1 MHTSF
6 TQGVHAPK
14 DHNPISRKWT
24 KSLVFWVFMGLFL
37 GVICGSIGSFYTPPS
52 TGAESAQNSAIAQ
65 FFYNFSVGAKEYTID
80 PFIKG
85 LKLLMGP
92 IIFLTIITGII
103 RLEDLKTLGSL
114 GLKTLI
120 YFELVS
126 TFALIIGVVFGL
138 FFKPG
143 AGMHLKVESLD
154 SASVA
159 GYIEKGAAAPQTAGA
174 ELWHI
179 LMSAIPHDPIS
190 PFVEG
195 KTLQVLVM
203 ALALAIL
210 ISLMKPAFK
219 EKALE
224 YFESMQDTFFKVLTI
239 LIWYSPLATF
249 GAMAFL
255 IAKFGFSS
263 ISGMAWLLITMAL
276 AVLAFIFI
284 VLGLIC
290 ALARVN
296 IFKFMR
302 FIYREVLVV
311 FATSSSESALA
322 PLMRKL
328 EKAGIQKASVGL
340 VIPTGYSFN
349 LDATN
354 IYLSL
359 AVIFLAQAFDIA
371 VSLEQIITL
380 VIILMISSKGAVGVT
395 GSGFIVLAGTLSA
408 LTASDGSSI
417 IPAVTV
423 AAILGIDKFLSE
435 MRSVGNLCG
444 NAVACMIVSIWDK
457 RVDLEKFRYALDHPD
472 EFKVM

>member
-1 MHTSF
+1 MGGNNS
-6 TQGVHAPK
+6 QAYKKKQPLNK
-14 DHNPISRKWT
+14 QLS
-24 KSLVFWVFMGLFL
+24 KSLVFWVFVGLFL
-37 GVICGSIGSFYTPPS
+37 GVIFGSIGSLHLS
-52 TGAESAQNSAIAQ
+52 GNSSPIVQ
-65 FFYNFSVGAKEYTID
+65 FFYNFSVMSQGYTID

-103 RLEDLKTLGSL
+103 RLEDLKTLGTL
-114 GLKTLI
+114 GFKTVI
-120 YFELVS
+120 YFEVVS
-126 TFALIIGVVFGL
+126 TFALIVGVFFGEVI
-138 FFKPG
+138 KPG
-143 AGMHLKVESLD
+143 HGMHLDIASLD
-154 SASVA
+154 AKSVQ
-159 GYIEKGAAAPQTAGA
+159 GYIEAGAKEQHTAGG
-174 ELWHI
+174 EIWNI
-179 LMSAIPHDPIS
+179 LISAIPHDPIS

-203 ALALAIL
+203 AVAIAIIL
-210 ISLMKPAFK
+210 SFTRQSFK
-219 EKALE
+219 ESALK
-224 YFESMQDTFFKVLTI
+224 YFESMQETFFKVLTI

-255 IAKFGFSS
+255 IAKFGFSA
-263 ISGMAWLLITMAL
+263 IGGMALLLVTMAI
-276 AVLAFIFI
+276 AVLVFIFV
-284 VLGLIC
+284 VLGII
-290 ALARVN
+290 AAMARVN

-311 FATSSSESALA
+311 FATSSSETALA

-359 AVIFLAQAFDIA
+359 AVIFLGQAFDIPLT
-371 VSLEQIITL
+371 LEQTITL
-380 VIILMISSKGAVGVT
+380 LIILMVSSKGAVGVT

-408 LTASDGSSI
+408 LTTADGSHL

-457 RVDLEKFRYALDHPD
+457 RVDMEKFRYALDHPD
-472 EFKVM
+472 EFKVL

>member
-1 MHTSF
+1 MIT
-6 TQGVHAPK
+6 K
-14 DHNPISRKWT
+14 DDYSYKQKQQMKKSIAR
-24 KSLVFWVFMGLFL
+24 SLVFWVFMGLFL
-37 GVICGSIGSFYTPPS
+37 GVVFGSIGSFYDSSEGS
-52 TGAESAQNSAIAQ
+52 TNNAIIS
-65 FFYNFSVGAKEYTID
+65 FFYHFSVESKAYTID

-92 IIFLTIITGII
+92 IIFLTIITGIT

-120 YFELVS
+120 YFEVVS
-126 TFALIIGVVFGL
+126 TFALVIGVLFGEVV
-138 FFKPG
+138 KPG
-143 AGMHLKVESLD
+143 HGMHLKVESLD
-154 SASVA
+154 SKDVA
-159 GYIEKGAAAPQTAGA
+159 GYIQNAESMPHSAGG
-174 ELWHI
+174 EILHI
-179 LMSAIPHDPIS
+179 LKSAIPHDPIT

-195 KTLQVLVM
+195 RILQVLVM
-203 ALALAIL
+203 ALIVAIAL
-210 ISLMKPAFK
+210 SFTSPNVKK
-219 EKALE
+219 SALS
-224 YFESMQDTFFKVLTI
+224 YLESMQETFFKVLTA

-263 ISGMAWLLITMAL
+263 ISGMAQLLLTMAA

-284 VLGLIC
+284 VLGIIC
-290 ALARVN
+290 LMGRVN
-296 IFKFMR
+296 IFKLMR
-302 FIYREVLVV
+302 FVYREVLIV

-340 VIPTGYSFN
+340 IVPIGYSFN

-359 AVIFLAQAFDIA
+359 AVIFLSQAFDIPIT
-371 VSLEQIITL
+371 LEQTITL
-380 VIILMISSKGAVGVT
+380 IIILMISSKGAVGVT

-408 LTASDGSSI
+408 LTTGDGTHL

-444 NAVACMIVSIWDK
+444 NVVACVMISIWDK
-457 RVDLEKFRYALDHPD
+457 RVDMEKFRYALDNPD
-472 EFKVM
+472 EFRVL

>member
-1 MHTSF
+1 MITSSENGYR
-6 TQGVHAPK
+6 QK
-14 DHNPISRKWT
+14 QQISRGVG
-24 KSLVFWVFMGLFL
+24 KSLVFWVFVGLFL
-37 GVICGSIGSFYTPPS
+37 GIICGAIGNFHDANMPNSF
-52 TGAESAQNSAIAQ
+52 ID
-65 FFYNFSVGAKEYTID
+65 FFYNLSVGSNAYTID

-92 IIFLTIITGII
+92 IIFLTILTGIV

-114 GLKTLI
+114 GVKTVL
-120 YFELVS
+120 YFEIVS
-126 TFALIIGVVFGL
+126 TFALIIGVLFGEII
-138 FFKPG
+138 KPG
-143 AGMHLKVESLD
+143 HGMHLDIASLD
-154 SASVA
+154 AKSVSS
-159 GYIEKGAAAPQTAGA
+159 YIEKGASQPQTAGD
-174 ELWHI
+174 ELIHI
-179 LMSAIPHDPIS
+179 LLGAIPHDPIS

-203 ALALAIL
+203 AVFLAIVL
-210 ISLMKPAFK
+210 SFCKPAIK
-219 EKALE
+219 EGALK
-224 YFESMQDTFFKVLTI
+224 YFESMQETFFKVLTI

-263 ISGMAWLLITMAL
+263 IGGMAMLLITMAL
-276 AVLAFIFI
+276 ACLVFIFV
-284 VLGLIC
+284 VLGVI
-290 ALARVN
+290 AAIAKVN

-311 FATSSSESALA
+311 FATSSSETALA

-359 AVIFLAQAFDIA
+359 AVIFLGQAFDIP
-371 VSLEQIITL
+371 LTIEQTITL
-380 VIILMISSKGAVGVT
+380 IVILMVSSKGAVGVT

-408 LTASDGSSI
+408 LTTADGGHL

-444 NAVACMIVSIWDK
+444 NAVACVIVSIWDK
-457 RVDLEKFRYALDHPD
+457 RVDMEKFRYALDNPE
-472 EFKVM
+472 EFRVL

>member
-1 MHTSF
+1 MITSSEQGYKQ
-6 TQGVHAPK
+6 TQQMGKKV
-14 DHNPISRKWT
+14 SR
-24 KSLVFWVFMGLFL
+24 SLVFWVFIGLFL
-37 GVICGSIGSFYTPPS
+37 GVLFGTIGSFHDANAP
-52 TGAESAQNSAIAQ
+52 SAITD
-65 FFYNFSVGAKEYTID
+65 FFYNLSVNSKEYTID

-85 LKLLMGP
+85 LKILMGP

-103 RLEDLKTLGSL
+103 RLEDLKTLGTL
-114 GLKTLI
+114 GFKTVI
-120 YFELVS
+120 YFEIVS
-126 TFALIIGVVFGL
+126 TFALIIGVLFGEIIR
-138 FFKPG
+138 PG
-143 AGMHLKVESLD
+143 HGMHLDTSSLD
-154 SASVA
+154 AKSVQ
-159 GYIEKGAAAPQTAGA
+159 GYIEKGASQPQTAGD
-174 ELWHI
+174 EIWHI
-179 LMSAIPHDPIS
+179 LQSAIPHDPIS

-203 ALALAIL
+203 AVCIAIIL
-210 ISLMKPAFK
+210 SFMKPTLK
-219 EKALE
+219 EAALK
-224 YFESMQDTFFKVLTI
+224 YFESMQETFFKVLTI

-263 ISGMAWLLITMAL
+263 IGGMAMLLVTMAL
-276 AVLAFIFI
+276 AVLVFIFG
-284 VLGLIC
+284 VLGII
-290 ALARVN
+290 AAIARVN

-311 FATSSSESALA
+311 FATSSSETALA

-328 EKAGIQKASVGL
+328 EHAGIQKASVGL

-359 AVIFLAQAFDIA
+359 AVIFLGQAFDIPLT
-371 VSLEQIITL
+371 LEQTITL
-380 VIILMISSKGAVGVT
+380 IIILMVSSKGAVGVT

-408 LTASDGSSI
+408 LTTADGGHL

-444 NAVACMIVSIWDK
+444 NAVACVIVSIWDK
-457 RVDLEKFRYALDHPD
+457 RVDMEKFRYALDHPD
-472 EFKVM
+472 EFRVL

>member
-1 MHTSF
+1 MITSSEQGYKQ
-6 TQGVHAPK
+6 TQQMGKKV
-14 DHNPISRKWT
+14 SR
-24 KSLVFWVFMGLFL
+24 SLVFWVFIGLFL
-37 GVICGSIGSFYTPPS
+37 GIVFGTIGSFYDAKA
-52 TGAESAQNSAIAQ
+52 GAENHEILA
-65 FFYNFSVGAKEYTID
+65 FFYNFSVGSKEYTID

-114 GLKTLI
+114 GVKTVL
-120 YFELVS
+120 YFEIVS
-126 TFALIIGVVFGL
+126 TFALVIGVLFGEIL
-138 FFKPG
+138 KPG
-143 AGMHLKVESLD
+143 AGMHLDTASLD
-154 SASVA
+154 TKSVQ
-159 GYIEKGAAAPQTAGA
+159 GYIEKGAAQPQTAGD
-174 ELWHI
+174 EIWHI
-179 LMSAIPHDPIS
+179 LQSAIPHDPIS

-203 ALALAIL
+203 AVAIAIIL
-210 ISLMKPAFK
+210 SFMKPAIK
-219 EKALE
+219 EAALK
-224 YFESMQDTFFKVLTI
+224 YFESMQETFFKVLTI

-263 ISGMAWLLITMAL
+263 IGGMFMLLVTMAL
-276 AVLAFIFI
+276 AVLVFIFG
-284 VLGLIC
+284 VLGII
-290 ALARVN
+290 AAIARFN

-311 FATSSSESALA
+311 FATSSSETALA

-328 EKAGIQKASVGL
+328 EHAGIEKASVGL

-359 AVIFLAQAFDIA
+359 AVIFLGQAFDIPIT
-371 VSLEQIITL
+371 LEQTITL
-380 VIILMISSKGAVGVT
+380 IIILMISSKGAVGVT

-408 LTASDGSSI
+408 LTTADGGHL

-444 NAVACMIVSIWDK
+444 NAVACVIVSIWDK
-457 RVDLEKFRYALDHPD
+457 RVDMEKFRYALDHPD
-472 EFKVM
+472 EFRVL

>member
-1 MHTSF
+1 MTTNSN
-6 TQGVHAPK
+6 QGNKQRQLTKAAYGKKV
-14 DHNPISRKWT
+14 S
-24 KSLVFWVFMGLFL
+24 KSLVFWVFIGLFA
-37 GVICGSIGSFYTPPS
+37 GIIFGTIGNFHNPHSPS
-52 TGAESAQNSAIAQ
+52 VFVD
-65 FFYNFSVGAKEYTID
+65 FFYSLSINAKAYTID

-92 IIFLTIITGII
+92 IIFLTIITGIV

-114 GLKTLI
+114 GIKTVI
-120 YFELVS
+120 YFEIVS
-126 TFALIIGVVFGL
+126 TFALIIGVLFGEII
-138 FFKPG
+138 KPG
-143 AGMHLKVESLD
+143 HGMHLNTESLD
-154 SASVA
+154 ASSIQQ
-159 GYIEKGAAAPQTAGA
+159 YIEKGASQAQSAGD
-174 ELWHI
+174 ELMHI
-179 LMSAIPHDPIS
+179 LLSAIPHDPIS

-195 KTLQVLVM
+195 RTLQVLVM
-203 ALALAIL
+203 AVIIAICL
-210 ISLMKPAFK
+210 SFTRSSFK
-219 EKALE
+219 ESALK
-224 YFESMQDTFFKVLTI
+224 YFESMQETFFKVLTI

-263 ISGMAWLLITMAL
+263 IGGMAMLLITMAL
-276 AVLAFIFI
+276 AVLAFVFG
-284 VLGLIC
+284 VLGII
-290 ALARVN
+290 AAIAKVN

-302 FIYREVLVV
+302 LIYHEVLVV

-328 EKAGIQKASVGL
+328 EKVGIQKASVGL
-340 VIPTGYSFN
+340 VVPTGYSFN

-359 AVIFLAQAFDIA
+359 AVIFLGQAFDIPLT
-371 VSLEQIITL
+371 LEQTITL
-380 VIILMISSKGAVGVT
+380 IVILMVSSKGAVGVT

-408 LTASDGSSI
+408 LTTSDGGHL

-457 RVDLEKFRYALDHPD
+457 RVDMEKFRYALDHPD
-472 EFKVM
+472 EFKVI

>member
-1 MHTSF
+1 MIT
-6 TQGVHAPK
+6 K
-14 DHNPISRKWT
+14 DDYSYKQKQQMKKSIAR
-24 KSLVFWVFMGLFL
+24 SLVFWVFMGLFL
-37 GVICGSIGSFYTPPS
+37 GVVFGSIGSFYDS
-52 TGAESAQNSAIAQ
+52 TEGSTNNAIIS
-65 FFYNFSVGAKEYTID
+65 FFYHFSVESKAYTID

-92 IIFLTIITGII
+92 IIFLTIITGIT

-120 YFELVS
+120 YFEVVS
-126 TFALIIGVVFGL
+126 TFALVIGVLFGEVI
-138 FFKPG
+138 KPG
-143 AGMHLKVESLD
+143 HGMRLKVESLD
-154 SASVA
+154 SKDVA
-159 GYIEKGAAAPQTAGA
+159 GYIQNAESMPHSAGG
-174 ELWHI
+174 EILHI
-179 LMSAIPHDPIS
+179 LKSAIPHDPIT

-195 KTLQVLVM
+195 RILQVLVM
-203 ALALAIL
+203 ALIVAIALSFTSPNIKK
-210 ISLMKPAFK
+210 S
-219 EKALE
+219 ALS
-224 YFESMQDTFFKVLTI
+224 YLESMQETFFKVLTA

-263 ISGMAWLLITMAL
+263 ISGMAQLLLTMAA

-284 VLGLIC
+284 VLGIIC
-290 ALARVN
+290 IMGRVN
-296 IFKFMR
+296 IFKLMR
-302 FIYREVLVV
+302 FVYREVLIV

-340 VIPTGYSFN
+340 IVPIGYSFN

-359 AVIFLAQAFDIA
+359 AVIFLSQAFDIPIT
-371 VSLEQIITL
+371 LEQTITL
-380 VIILMISSKGAVGVT
+380 IIILMISSKGAVGVT

-408 LTASDGSSI
+408 LTTGDGTHL

-444 NAVACMIVSIWDK
+444 NVVACVMISIWDK
-457 RVDLEKFRYALDHPD
+457 RVDMEKFRYALDNPD
-472 EFKVM
+472 EFKVL

>member
-1 MHTSF
+1 MIT
-6 TQGVHAPK
+6 K
-14 DHNPISRKWT
+14 DDYSYKQKQQMKKSIAR
-24 KSLVFWVFMGLFL
+24 SLVFWVFMGLFL
-37 GVICGSIGSFYTPPS
+37 GVVFGSIGSFYDS
-52 TGAESAQNSAIAQ
+52 TEGSTNNAIIS
-65 FFYNFSVGAKEYTID
+65 FFYHFSVESKAYTID

-92 IIFLTIITGII
+92 IIFLTIITGIT

-120 YFELVS
+120 YFEVVS
-126 TFALIIGVVFGL
+126 TFALVIGVLFGEVI
-138 FFKPG
+138 KPG
-143 AGMHLKVESLD
+143 HGMHLKVESLD
-154 SASVA
+154 SKDVA
-159 GYIEKGAAAPQTAGA
+159 GYIQNAESMPHSAGG
-174 ELWHI
+174 EILHI
-179 LMSAIPHDPIS
+179 LKSAIPHDPIT

-195 KTLQVLVM
+195 RILQVLVM
-203 ALALAIL
+203 ALIVAIALSFTSPNIKK
-210 ISLMKPAFK
+210 S
-219 EKALE
+219 ALS
-224 YFESMQDTFFKVLTI
+224 YLESMQETFFKVLTA

-263 ISGMAWLLITMAL
+263 ISGMAQLLLTMAA

-284 VLGLIC
+284 VLGIIC
-290 ALARVN
+290 LMGRVN
-296 IFKFMR
+296 IFKLMR
-302 FIYREVLVV
+302 FVYREVLIV

-340 VIPTGYSFN
+340 IVPIGYSFN

-359 AVIFLAQAFDIA
+359 AVIFLSQAFDIPIT
-371 VSLEQIITL
+371 LEQTITL
-380 VIILMISSKGAVGVT
+380 IIILMISSKGAVGVT

-408 LTASDGSSI
+408 LTTGDGTHL

-444 NAVACMIVSIWDK
+444 NVVACVMISIWDK
-457 RVDLEKFRYALDHPD
+457 RVDMEKFRYALDNPD
-472 EFKVM
+472 EFRVL

>member
-1 MHTSF
+1 ML
-6 TQGVHAPK
+6 TQKNDSYKQKQQMKKSIA
-14 DHNPISRKWT
+14 
-24 KSLVFWVFMGLFL
+24 KSLVFWVFLGIFL
-37 GVICGSIGSFYTPPS
+37 GVLCGSIGSFYD
-52 TGAESAQNSAIAQ
+52 AESESNNALIA
-65 FFYNFSVGAKEYTID
+65 FFYNFSVGSKAYTID

-92 IIFLTIITGII
+92 IIFLTIITGIV

-120 YFELVS
+120 YFEVVS
-126 TFALIIGVVFGL
+126 TFALIIGVVFGEII
-138 FFKPG
+138 KPG
-143 AGMHLKVESLD
+143 HGMHLKIESLD
-154 SASVA
+154 SGDVASYIAQGESMPHSA
-159 GYIEKGAAAPQTAGA
+159 GGEV
-174 ELWHI
+174 LHI
-179 LMSAIPHDPIS
+179 LKSAIPHDPIT

-195 KTLQVLVM
+195 RILQVLVM
-203 ALALAIL
+203 ALIVAIVISVSSPAIKKTALA
-210 ISLMKPAFK
+210 
-219 EKALE
+219 
-224 YFESMQDTFFKVLTI
+224 YFESMQETFFKVLTG

-263 ISGMAWLLITMAL
+263 ISGMAQLLFTMAI
-276 AVLAFIFI
+276 AVLAFIFV
-284 VLGLIC
+284 VLGVIC
-290 ALARVN
+290 LLGKVN
-296 IFKFMR
+296 IFKLMR
-302 FIYREVLVV
+302 FVYREVLIV

-340 VIPTGYSFN
+340 VVPVGYSFN

-359 AVIFLAQAFDIA
+359 AVIFLSQAFDIPI
-371 VSLEQIITL
+371 SIEQTITL
-380 VIILMISSKGAVGVT
+380 IIILMISSKGAVGVT

-408 LTASDGSSI
+408 LTTGDGSHI

-444 NAVACMIVSIWDK
+444 NVVACVMVSIWDK
-457 RVDLEKFRYALDHPD
+457 RVDMEKFKYALDNPD
-472 EFKVM
+472 EFKVL

>member
-1 MHTSF
+1 ML
-6 TQGVHAPK
+6 TQKNDSYKQKQQMKKSIA
-14 DHNPISRKWT
+14 
-24 KSLVFWVFMGLFL
+24 KSLVFWVFLGIFL
-37 GVICGSIGSFYTPPS
+37 GVLCGSIGSFYD
-52 TGAESAQNSAIAQ
+52 AESESNNALIA
-65 FFYNFSVGAKEYTID
+65 FFYNFSVGSKAYTID

-92 IIFLTIITGII
+92 IIFLTIITGIV

-120 YFELVS
+120 YFEVVS
-126 TFALIIGVVFGL
+126 TFALIIGVVFGEII
-138 FFKPG
+138 KPG
-143 AGMHLKVESLD
+143 HGMHLKIESLD
-154 SASVA
+154 SGDVASYIAQGESMPHSA
-159 GYIEKGAAAPQTAGA
+159 GGEI
-174 ELWHI
+174 LHI
-179 LMSAIPHDPIS
+179 LKSAIPHDPIT

-195 KTLQVLVM
+195 RILQVLVM
-203 ALALAIL
+203 ALIVAIVISVSSPAIKKTALA
-210 ISLMKPAFK
+210 
-219 EKALE
+219 
-224 YFESMQDTFFKVLTI
+224 YFESMQETFFKVLTG

-263 ISGMAWLLITMAL
+263 ISGMAQLLFTMAI
-276 AVLAFIFI
+276 AVLAFIFV
-284 VLGLIC
+284 VLGVIC
-290 ALARVN
+290 LLGKVN
-296 IFKFMR
+296 IFKLMR
-302 FIYREVLVV
+302 FVYREVLIV

-340 VIPTGYSFN
+340 VVPVGYSFN

-359 AVIFLAQAFDIA
+359 AVIFLSQAFDIPI
-371 VSLEQIITL
+371 SIEQTITL
-380 VIILMISSKGAVGVT
+380 IIILMISSKGAVGVT

-408 LTASDGSSI
+408 LTTGDGSHI

-444 NAVACMIVSIWDK
+444 NVVACVMVSIWDK
-457 RVDLEKFRYALDHPD
+457 RVDMEKFKYALDNPD
-472 EFKVM
+472 EFKVL

>member
-1 MHTSF
+1 MIT
-6 TQGVHAPK
+6 K
-14 DHNPISRKWT
+14 DDYSYKQKQQMKKSIAR
-24 KSLVFWVFMGLFL
+24 SLVFWVFMGLFL
-37 GVICGSIGSFYTPPS
+37 GVVFGSIGSFYDS
-52 TGAESAQNSAIAQ
+52 TEGSTNNAIIS
-65 FFYNFSVGAKEYTID
+65 FFYHFSVESKAYTID

-92 IIFLTIITGII
+92 IIFLTIITGIT

-120 YFELVS
+120 YFEVVS
-126 TFALIIGVVFGL
+126 TFALVIGVLFGEVI
-138 FFKPG
+138 KPG
-143 AGMHLKVESLD
+143 HGMHLKVESLD
-154 SASVA
+154 SKDVA
-159 GYIEKGAAAPQTAGA
+159 GYIQNAESMPHSAGG
-174 ELWHI
+174 EILHI
-179 LMSAIPHDPIS
+179 LKSAIPHDPIT

-195 KTLQVLVM
+195 RILQVLVM
-203 ALALAIL
+203 ALIVAIALSFTSPNIKK
-210 ISLMKPAFK
+210 S
-219 EKALE
+219 ALS
-224 YFESMQDTFFKVLTI
+224 YLESMQETFFKVLTA

-263 ISGMAWLLITMAL
+263 ISGMAQLLLTMAA

-284 VLGLIC
+284 VLGIIC
-290 ALARVN
+290 LMGRVN
-296 IFKFMR
+296 IFKLMR
-302 FIYREVLVV
+302 FVYREVLIV

-340 VIPTGYSFN
+340 IVPIGYSFN

-359 AVIFLAQAFDIA
+359 AVIFLSQAFDIPIT
-371 VSLEQIITL
+371 LEQTITL
-380 VIILMISSKGAVGVT
+380 IIILMISSKGAVGVT

-408 LTASDGSSI
+408 LTTGDGTHL

-444 NAVACMIVSIWDK
+444 NVVACVMISIWDK
-457 RVDLEKFRYALDHPD
+457 RVDMEKFRYALDNPD
-472 EFKVM
+472 EFKVL

>member
-1 MHTSF
+1 MIT
-6 TQGVHAPK
+6 K
-14 DHNPISRKWT
+14 DDYSYKQKQQMKKSIAR
-24 KSLVFWVFMGLFL
+24 SLVFWVFMGLFL
-37 GVICGSIGSFYTPPS
+37 GVVFGSIGSFYDS
-52 TGAESAQNSAIAQ
+52 TEGSTNNAIIS
-65 FFYNFSVGAKEYTID
+65 FFYHFSVESKAYTID

-92 IIFLTIITGII
+92 IIFLTIITGIT

-120 YFELVS
+120 YFEVVS
-126 TFALIIGVVFGL
+126 TFALVIGVLFGEVI
-138 FFKPG
+138 KPG
-143 AGMHLKVESLD
+143 HGMHLKVESLD
-154 SASVA
+154 SKDVA
-159 GYIEKGAAAPQTAGA
+159 GYIQNAESMPHSAGG
-174 ELWHI
+174 EILHI
-179 LMSAIPHDPIS
+179 LKSAIPHDPIT

-195 KTLQVLVM
+195 RILQVLVM
-203 ALALAIL
+203 ALIVAIALSFTSPNIKK
-210 ISLMKPAFK
+210 S
-219 EKALE
+219 ALS
-224 YFESMQDTFFKVLTI
+224 YLESMQETFFKVLTA

-263 ISGMAWLLITMAL
+263 ISGMAQLLLTMAA

-284 VLGLIC
+284 VLGIIC
-290 ALARVN
+290 IMGRVN
-296 IFKFMR
+296 IFKLMR
-302 FIYREVLVV
+302 FVYREVLIV

-340 VIPTGYSFN
+340 IVPIGYSFN

-359 AVIFLAQAFDIA
+359 AVIFLSQAFDIPIT
-371 VSLEQIITL
+371 LEQTITL
-380 VIILMISSKGAVGVT
+380 IIILMISSKGAVGVT

-408 LTASDGSSI
+408 LTTGDGTHL

-444 NAVACMIVSIWDK
+444 NVVACVMISIWDK
-457 RVDLEKFRYALDHPD
+457 RVDMEKFRYALDNPD
-472 EFKVM
+472 EFRVL

>member
-1 MHTSF
+1 MIT
-6 TQGVHAPK
+6 K
-14 DHNPISRKWT
+14 DDYSYKQKQQMKKSIAR
-24 KSLVFWVFMGLFL
+24 SLVFWVFMGLFL
-37 GVICGSIGSFYTPPS
+37 GVVFGSIGSFYDS
-52 TGAESAQNSAIAQ
+52 TEGSTNNAIIS
-65 FFYNFSVGAKEYTID
+65 FFYHFSVESKAYTID

-92 IIFLTIITGII
+92 IIFLTIITGIT

-120 YFELVS
+120 YFEVVS
-126 TFALIIGVVFGL
+126 TFALVIGVLFGEVV
-138 FFKPG
+138 KPG
-143 AGMHLKVESLD
+143 HGMHLKVESLD
-154 SASVA
+154 SKDVA
-159 GYIEKGAAAPQTAGA
+159 GYIQNAESMPHSAGG
-174 ELWHI
+174 EILHI
-179 LMSAIPHDPIS
+179 LKSAIPHDPIT

-195 KTLQVLVM
+195 RILQVLVM
-203 ALALAIL
+203 ALIVAIAL
-210 ISLMKPAFK
+210 SFTSPNVKK
-219 EKALE
+219 SALS
-224 YFESMQDTFFKVLTI
+224 YLESMQETFFKVLTA

-263 ISGMAWLLITMAL
+263 ISGMAQLLLTMAA

-284 VLGLIC
+284 VLGIIC
-290 ALARVN
+290 LMGRVN
-296 IFKFMR
+296 IFKLMR
-302 FIYREVLVV
+302 FVYREVLIV

-340 VIPTGYSFN
+340 IVPIGYSFN

-359 AVIFLAQAFDIA
+359 AVIFLSQAFDIPIT
-371 VSLEQIITL
+371 LEQTITL
-380 VIILMISSKGAVGVT
+380 IIILMISSKGAVGVT

-408 LTASDGSSI
+408 LTTGDGTHL

-444 NAVACMIVSIWDK
+444 NVVACVMISIWDK
-457 RVDLEKFRYALDHPD
+457 RVDMEKFRYALDNPD
-472 EFKVM
+472 EFRVL

>member
-1 MHTSF
+1 MITSGSSAHSYK
-6 TQGVHAPK
+6 QQQPLSK
-14 DHNPISRKWT
+14 KLS
-24 KSLVFWVFMGLFL
+24 KSLVLWVFVGLFL
-37 GVICGSIGSFYTPPS
+37 GILFGTLGSFHDPKAPNAFYD
-52 TGAESAQNSAIAQ
+52 
-65 FFYNFSVGAKEYTID
+65 FFYAFSVYSKEYTID

-103 RLEDLKTLGSL
+103 RLDDLKTLGTL
-114 GLKTLI
+114 GFKTVI
-120 YFELVS
+120 YFEVVS
-126 TFALIIGVVFGL
+126 TFALIVGVFFGEVI
-138 FFKPG
+138 KPG
-143 AGMHLKVESLD
+143 HGMHLKVEELD
-154 SASVA
+154 AKSVQGFIEA
-159 GYIEKGAAAPQTAGA
+159 GSQQPHTAGA
-174 ELWHI
+174 EIWHI

-203 ALALAIL
+203 AVVIAIVL
-210 ISLMKPAFK
+210 SFTRQHFK
-219 EKALE
+219 ETALK
-224 YFESMQDTFFKVLTI
+224 YFESMQETFFKVLTI

-249 GAMAFL
+249 GAMAYL

-263 ISGMAWLLITMAL
+263 IGGMIALLLTMAIS
-276 AVLAFIFI
+276 VLAFIFV
-284 VLGLIC
+284 VLGLIS
-290 ALARVN
+290 ALAKVN

-340 VIPTGYSFN
+340 VVPTGYSFN

-359 AVIFLAQAFDIA
+359 AVIFLGQAFDIPL
-371 VSLEQIITL
+371 SLEQTITL
-380 VIILMISSKGAVGVT
+380 ILILMVSSKGAVGVT

-408 LTASDGSSI
+408 LTTADGSHL

-457 RVDLEKFRYALDHPD
+457 RVDMEKFRYALDHPD

>member
-1 MHTSF
+1 MGSNNMQAYKKKQTINKQLS
-6 TQGVHAPK
+6 
-14 DHNPISRKWT
+14 
-24 KSLVFWVFMGLFL
+24 KSLVFWVFVGLFL
-37 GVICGSIGSFYTPPS
+37 GVLFGSIGSLHLDGNS
-52 TGAESAQNSAIAQ
+52 SSAVQ
-65 FFYNFSVGAKEYTID
+65 FFYNFSVMSKEYTID

-103 RLEDLKTLGSL
+103 RLEDLKTLGTL
-114 GLKTLI
+114 GFKTVI
-120 YFELVS
+120 YFEVVS
-126 TFALIIGVVFGL
+126 TLALIVGVFFGEVI
-138 FFKPG
+138 KPG
-143 AGMHLKVESLD
+143 HGMHLDISSLD
-154 SASVA
+154 ANSVQ
-159 GYIEKGAAAPQTAGA
+159 GYIEAGSKQQHTAGG
-174 ELWHI
+174 EIWSI
-179 LMSAIPHDPIS
+179 LIGAIPHDPIS

-203 ALALAIL
+203 AVAIAIIL
-210 ISLMKPAFK
+210 SFTRQSFK
-219 EKALE
+219 ESALK
-224 YFESMQDTFFKVLTI
+224 YFESMQETFFKVLTI

-263 ISGMAWLLITMAL
+263 IGGMALLLVTMAI
-276 AVLAFIFI
+276 AVLVFIFVI
-284 VLGLIC
+284 LGII
-290 ALARVN
+290 AAMARVN

-311 FATSSSESALA
+311 FATSSSETALA

-359 AVIFLAQAFDIA
+359 AVIFLGQAFDIP
-371 VSLEQIITL
+371 LTMEQTITL
-380 VIILMISSKGAVGVT
+380 IVILMVSSKGAVGVT

-408 LTASDGSSI
+408 LTTTDGSHL

-457 RVDLEKFRYALDHPD
+457 RVDMEKFRYALEHPD
-472 EFKVM
+472 EFKVL

>member
-1 MHTSF
+1 MITKTDSTGNYKQKKSDKHLM
-6 TQGVHAPK
+6 A
-14 DHNPISRKWT
+14 
-24 KSLVFWVFMGLFL
+24 KSLVFWVFVGLFL
-37 GVICGSIGSFYTPPS
+37 GVIFGSLGSFYDS
-52 TGAESAQNSAIAQ
+52 SEGASNNAIIA
-65 FFYNFSVGAKEYTID
+65 FFHNFSVASKAYTID

-92 IIFLTIITGII
+92 IIFLTIITGIV

-114 GLKTLI
+114 GIKTLI
-120 YFELVS
+120 YFEVVS
-126 TFALIIGVVFGL
+126 TFALIIGVVFGEVI
-138 FFKPG
+138 KPG
-143 AGMHLKVESLD
+143 HGMHLKVESLD
-154 SASVA
+154 SGDVA
-159 GYIEKGAAAPQTAGA
+159 GYIAQGADMPHTASG
-174 ELWHI
+174 EIIHI
-179 LMSAIPHDPIS
+179 LKSAIPHDPIT

-195 KTLQVLVM
+195 RILQVLVM
-203 ALALAIL
+203 ALCIAIVL
-210 ISLMKPAFK
+210 SFTSPVFK
-219 EKALE
+219 EKALK
-224 YFESMQDTFFKVLTI
+224 YLESMQETFFKVLTI

-255 IAKFGFSS
+255 IAKFGFAS
-263 ISGMAWLLITMAL
+263 IGGMAQLLLTMAV

-290 ALARVN
+290 LLGRIN
-296 IFKFMR
+296 IFKLMR
-302 FIYREVLVV
+302 FVYREVLVV
-311 FATSSSESALA
+311 FATSSSETALA

-340 VIPTGYSFN
+340 VVPVGYSFN

-359 AVIFLAQAFDIA
+359 AVIFLSQAFDIPITI
-371 VSLEQIITL
+371 EQTITL
-380 VIILMISSKGAVGVT
+380 IIILMISSKGAVGVT

-408 LTASDGSSI
+408 LTMGDGSHL

-444 NAVACMIVSIWDK
+444 NVVACVMVSIWDK
-457 RVDLEKFRYALDHPD
+457 RVDMEKFKYALDHPD
-472 EFKVM
+472 EFRVL

>member
-1 MHTSF
+1 M
-6 TQGVHAPK
+6 
-14 DHNPISRKWT
+14 
-24 KSLVFWVFMGLFL
+24 
-37 GVICGSIGSFYTPPS
+37 
-52 TGAESAQNSAIAQ
+52 
-65 FFYNFSVGAKEYTID
+65 
-80 PFIKG
+80 
-85 LKLLMGP
+85 
-92 IIFLTIITGII
+92 
-103 RLEDLKTLGSL
+103 
-114 GLKTLI
+114 I
-120 YFELVS
+120 YFEVIS
-126 TFALIIGVVFGL
+126 TFALIIGVLFGEL
-138 FFKPG
+138 LQPG
-143 AGMHLKVESLD
+143 ANMHLNAANLD
-154 SASVA
+154 SASVS
-159 GYIEKGAAAPQTAGA
+159 GYIEKASSVPQTAGA
-174 ELWHI
+174 EIYHI
-179 LMSAIPHDPIS
+179 LISAIPHDPIS

-210 ISLMKPAFK
+210 ISFMKPSFK
-219 EKALE
+219 EKALH
-224 YFESMQDTFFKVLTI
+224 YFESMQETFFKVLTI

-255 IAKFGFSS
+255 IAKFGFAS
-263 ISGMAWLLITMAL
+263 IGGMAMLLITMAL

-284 VLGLIC
+284 ILGSVC
-290 ALARVN
+290 AVAKIN

-311 FATSSSESALA
+311 FATSSSETALA

-340 VIPTGYSFN
+340 IIPTGYSFN

-359 AVIFLAQAFDIA
+359 AVIFLAQAFDIPI
-371 VSLEQIITL
+371 SLEQTITL
-380 VIILMISSKGAVGVT
+380 IVILMISSKGAVGVT

-408 LTASDGSSI
+408 LTSADGTSI

-444 NAVACMIVSIWDK
+444 NAVACVIVSIWDK
-457 RVDLEKFRYALDHPD
+457 KVDMTKFRYALDHPN
-472 EFKVM
+472 EFRVM

>member
-1 MHTSF
+1 ML
-6 TQGVHAPK
+6 TQKNDSYKQKQQMKKSIA
-14 DHNPISRKWT
+14 
-24 KSLVFWVFMGLFL
+24 KSLVFWVFLGIFL
-37 GVICGSIGSFYTPPS
+37 GVLCGSIGSFYD
-52 TGAESAQNSAIAQ
+52 AESGSNNALIA
-65 FFYNFSVGAKEYTID
+65 FFYNFSVGSKAYTID

-92 IIFLTIITGII
+92 IIFLTIITGIV

-120 YFELVS
+120 YFEVVS
-126 TFALIIGVVFGL
+126 TFALIIGVVFGEII
-138 FFKPG
+138 KPG
-143 AGMHLKVESLD
+143 HGMHLKIESLD
-154 SASVA
+154 SGDVASYIAQGESMPHSA
-159 GYIEKGAAAPQTAGA
+159 GGEI
-174 ELWHI
+174 LHI
-179 LMSAIPHDPIS
+179 LKSAIPHDPIT

-195 KTLQVLVM
+195 RILQVLVM
-203 ALALAIL
+203 ALIVAIVISVSSPAIKKTALA
-210 ISLMKPAFK
+210 
-219 EKALE
+219 
-224 YFESMQDTFFKVLTI
+224 YFESMQETFFKVLTG

-263 ISGMAWLLITMAL
+263 ISGMAQLLFTMAI
-276 AVLAFIFI
+276 AVLAFIFV
-284 VLGLIC
+284 VLGVIC
-290 ALARVN
+290 LLGKVN
-296 IFKFMR
+296 IFKLMR
-302 FIYREVLVV
+302 FVYREVLIV

-340 VIPTGYSFN
+340 VVPVGYSFN

-359 AVIFLAQAFDIA
+359 AVIFLSQAFDIPI
-371 VSLEQIITL
+371 SIEQTITL
-380 VIILMISSKGAVGVT
+380 IIILMISSKGAVGVT

-408 LTASDGSSI
+408 LTTGDGSHI

-444 NAVACMIVSIWDK
+444 NVVACVMVSIWDK
-457 RVDLEKFRYALDHPD
+457 RVDMEKFKYALDNPD
-472 EFKVM
+472 EFKVL